1 MKFLLQGKVNIL
13 VLTEIKLD
21 NSFLTNQFLTEGYS
35 KPLGQIRGRN
45 GGGLLVYIEQ
55 DIPYKELKSHSFVED
70 IEGIFIEINLRKCR
84 WLLFA
89 MYHPPS
95 Q

>member
-1 MKFLLQGKVNIL
+1 M
-13 VLTEIKLD
+13 
-21 NSFLTNQFLTEGYS
+21 
-35 KPLGQIRGRN
+35 
-45 GGGLLVYIEQ
+45 
-55 DIPYKELKSHSFVED
+55 KSHSFVED

-95 Q
+95 QWDKYCFDYLSRGLDIYSDLYDKFVLIRDFNAAESEDV